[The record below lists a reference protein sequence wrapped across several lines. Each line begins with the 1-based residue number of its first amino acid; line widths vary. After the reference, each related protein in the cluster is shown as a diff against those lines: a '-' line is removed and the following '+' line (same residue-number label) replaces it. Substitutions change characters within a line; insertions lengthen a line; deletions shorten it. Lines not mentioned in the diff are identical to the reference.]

1 MALKPSKRRAV
12 AEVISSL
19 LLVVITVVGAVI
31 LTSFLDEAFVSGSLA
46 PTSTDISTKSI
57 RMFAYDTRDSEGL
70 LGIPNL
76 DNKLG
81 DDVLLGESVSGG
93 NEDNI
98 PFFDG
103 TEFLAIQIENQ
114 GLNPVFLEGVNLD
127 GVSHVWD
134 PDTAGIQLATLTNDA
149 PGAGKYPDDGKFSLM
164 PLYTGGPSPTQF
176 DNTEIEGGQTI
187 ILLVKLSSDSPD
199 IALNQGIRV
208 LLNIGHAE
216 LVDFVIESGDAR

>member
-46 PTSTDISTKSI
+46 TTSTDISTKSI
-57 RMFAYDTRDSEGL
+57 RLFAYDTRDSEGL

-114 GLNPVFLEGVNLD
+114 SLNSVWLQRVNLD
-127 GVSHVWD
+127 GVRHVWD
-134 PDTAGIQLATLTNDA
+134 SDTAGIQLDTLTND
-149 PGAGKYPDDGKFSLM
+149 GSGDGKYPDDGKFSLM

-176 DNTEIEGGQTI
+176 FNTEIEGGQTV
-187 ILLVKLSSDSPD
+187 ILLVKLSSDSQD
-199 IALNQGIRV
+199 ITLNQGIRV
-208 LLNIGHAE
+208 LLNIGQAE